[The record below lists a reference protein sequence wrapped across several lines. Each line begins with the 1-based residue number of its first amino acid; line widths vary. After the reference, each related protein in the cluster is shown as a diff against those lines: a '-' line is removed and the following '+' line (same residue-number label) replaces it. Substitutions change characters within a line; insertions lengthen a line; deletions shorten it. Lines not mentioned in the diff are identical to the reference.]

1 MSFSA
6 LPWPIFALV
15 FFSMGIYLI
24 YDSFQKKQHSI
35 VFRLGVFALGIVGIF
50 AAIEKTVNGLG
61 ILQLS
66 HLLID
71 KIQIYITIF
80 AIPLVFAGCY
90 QAAKNDPI
98 KRKKVLILIW
108 LFLVLIILVGLMT
121 YLRFYA

>member
-1 MSFSA
+1 MSFST

-24 YDSFQKKQHSI
+24 HNSFNTKQHPI
-35 VFRLGVFALGIVGIF
+35 VFRLGVFALGIVGVF
-50 AAIEKTVNGLG
+50 AAVERIVNSLG

-71 KIQIYITIF
+71 KVPIYITIL
-80 AIPLVFAGCY
+80 AIPLVLAGCY
-90 QAAKNDPI
+90 QAAKDDSI

-108 LFLVLIILVGLMT
+108 LFLALIIFVGLLT